1 MESSKISETY
11 SLNRS
16 TYINLRWIGILGQLV
31 TINSV
36 KFIFDFDFDFI
47 IANLII
53 FIGAISNI
61 FLMYYYNKIQLSNR
75 SALSFLLIDM
85 KTDGIKVNP
94 IISIDN
100 HHSLN
105 EVEFVDVRVPKEN
118 LIGEENKGWTYA
130 KSLLAHERTGI
141 ACL

>member
-1 MESSKISETY
+1 MELGKISETY

-61 FLMYYYNKIQLSNR
+61 FLMYYYNKTQLSNR
-75 SALSFLLIDM
+75 SALSFLLID
-85 KTDGIKVNP
+85 K
-94 IISIDN
+94 
-100 HHSLN
+100 L
-105 EVEFVDVRVPKEN
+105 
-118 LIGEENKGWTYA
+118 LIYLK
-130 KSLLAHERTGI
+130 
-141 ACL
+141 